1 MKDWAFDEIFWSWES
16 LYLNSFREMIYHCLC
31 LSSFNH
37 LALKIFV
44 KNLAKQFKVNLISFF
59 LLQKESNQIMKETM
73 LPTHMMKMVGKF
85 VIIL

>member
-1 MKDWAFDEIFWSWES
+1 
-16 LYLNSFREMIYHCLC
+16 
-31 LSSFNH
+31 
-37 LALKIFV
+37 V